1 MGPSLDPFVVAVGE
15 HTIADADCED
25 VISAGRGSRR
35 RDCVAKAAAGDRVEP
50 PAADMITLIRP
61 MLATLVPKPFHRPGW
76 VYEEKYDGIRTLA
89 YRRRRRIRLY
99 SRNLNDLT
107 AEFPDITCALQGLVG
122 GDFVLDGEIV
132 AFDRHGVSRFQ
143 LLQRR
148 ALGEQVRPVFA
159 VFDCLEQAGVGLLY
173 RPLTERQLALQ
184 ATVPRRPG
192 LLMRARRLPD
202 DGLTAYNIAQKRGWE
217 GIIGKDATSLYE
229 PGRRSRS
236 WLKVK
241 CRKEA
246 EFVIGGFT
254 APAGQRRHFGALL
267 LGLSDGPALRFVGK
281 VGTGFPEKVLED
293 LSARMRHLQIDESP
307 FHPVPGEARVT
318 WIRPQLVA
326 QIAFTEWTADGK
338 LRQPIFLGL
347 RHDKK
352 ASECTWSERER

>member
-1 MGPSLDPFVVAVGE
+1 
-15 HTIADADCED
+15 
-25 VISAGRGSRR
+25 
-35 RDCVAKAAAGDRVEP
+35 
-50 PAADMITLIRP
+50 
-61 MLATLVPKPFHRPGW
+61 
-76 VYEEKYDGIRTLA
+76 
-89 YRRRRRIRLY
+89 
-99 SRNLNDLT
+99 
-107 AEFPDITCALQGLVG
+107 
-122 GDFVLDGEIV
+122 
-132 AFDRHGVSRFQ
+132 
-143 LLQRR
+143 
-148 ALGEQVRPVFA
+148 
-159 VFDCLEQAGVGLLY
+159 
-173 RPLTERQLALQ
+173 
-184 ATVPRRPG
+184 VPRRPG

-217 GIIGKDATSLYE
+217 GIIGKDATSLYK

-267 LGLSDGPALRFVGK
+267 LGLFDGPALRFVGK